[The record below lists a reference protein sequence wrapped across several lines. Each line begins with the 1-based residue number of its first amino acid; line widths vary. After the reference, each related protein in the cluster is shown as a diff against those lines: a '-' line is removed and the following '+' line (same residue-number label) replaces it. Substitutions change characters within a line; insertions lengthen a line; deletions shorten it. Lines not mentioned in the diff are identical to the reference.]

1 MSLVKTKVS
10 TVVSKQ
16 APQFV
21 REDHQN
27 FIAFLEAYYE
37 WLETEYKTRELE
49 NIRDID
55 NTLDEFISN
64 FRSEVLNQ
72 LPEYVL
78 NDKRYLAKV
87 IQDVYRSKGT
97 AKSYEFLFRALFDET
112 PQLYFPKVDMLRVSD
127 GKYSQKS
134 ILRVSAISGDPLNL
148 LAQTILQYDDSGNII
163 SQARVEN
170 VIASLVGS
178 ETIYSLTLNESSII
192 GTIQVGVQ
200 LETAGTPRIICL
212 PRNGVIGFTPVFGG
226 SYYQIG
232 DPVSVISGSGL
243 GATCEVSDINV
254 NGFITNIIIDK
265 PGTGYSVGQQL
276 IFDNTNAGGASTN
289 SLVSARAI
297 ISSVDVN
304 GGITG
309 VKILSGGNFYTRL
322 PRVLPP
328 TLAPAVPPATN
339 GGAELLAISDNIG
352 RITKLNIPTFGL
364 DYENPPNGIAPAYV
378 VLKDV
383 NSSPEFSIG
392 EIVRGAPQTF
402 AMEDGEFELLLE
414 DGSAFLL
421 EGQQNPEGLL
431 ISADTDRNLYKLY
444 PVTDRFGLGVDGI
457 LLNSGVIDNTEGTL
471 ITEDGRQF
479 VTEESAE
486 FLNNMTIEGWG
497 ANGLSKSGSSGKIVS
512 INQAELK
519 GQIGTVGKT
528 LGTFLNADGKISEN
542 SKRIQDSFFYQEFSY
557 VIKIGQSID
566 KYRNV
571 VRKLLHPVG
580 LALFGE
586 VQIQTLADAKSNLI
600 GDTRIQK
607 LKWIIASLV
616 DAKVKALGAYRTGA
630 GEHRPD
636 IEKQQITLL
645 LEDFVASILK
655 IRVSA
660 TEFLPTINFPNLT
673 PQEVHLLDLR
683 ALSREQLETI
693 ILEKKVLNKVSPR
706 TNYYEK
712 EIDVNPD
719 RTDATIKF
727 GNRLNWLEKWKFT
740 FAPYEAGAKNT
751 IGVVTEAWNQ
761 QYPGVNF
768 GYWSIGS
775 TQIKDFGNIT
785 IAEVINNPN
794 RRVNY
799 AFESFIDVVALPR
812 GAITWDSTGSGHT
825 FDNDL
830 AYRMDADSVE
840 IDNSFYT
847 MDNNKIR
854 FDNLT

>member
-1 MSLVKTKVS
+1 MALVKTKVS

-21 REDHQN
+21 REDHEN

-55 NTLDEFISN
+55 NTLDSFISN

-72 LPEYVL
+72 IPEYVL

-127 GKYSQKS
+127 GKFSQKS
-134 ILRVSAISGDPLNL
+134 ILRVSAISGDPLDL
-148 LAQTILQYDDSGNII
+148 LAQTIIQYDDAGDVIAS
-163 SQARVEN
+163 ARVEN
-170 VIASLVGS
+170 IIASIVGS
-178 ETIYSLTLNESSII
+178 ETIYSLTINASSVV
-192 GTIQVGVQ
+192 GTFLPNYQV
-200 LETAGTPRIICL
+200 ETSGTPKIICL
-212 PRNGVIGFTPVFGG
+212 TRNGVVGFRATTGG

-232 DPVSVISGSGL
+232 DQVSVISGSGT
-243 GATCEVSDINV
+243 GATCEVAEINA
-254 NGFITNIIIDK
+254 NGFLTGIVVDN
-265 PGTGYSVGQQL
+265 PGSGYSVGQEL
-276 IFDNTNAGGASTN
+276 VFDNTNSGGASSN
-289 SLVSARAI
+289 PLASARAV
-297 ISSVDVN
+297 ISSVDNN
-304 GGITG
+304 GGITS
-309 VKILSGGNFYTRL
+309 VRLLSGGNFYTKL
-322 PRVLPP
+322 PKVLPP
-328 TLAPAVPPATN
+328 TLNPVLPPLTN
-339 GGAELLAISDNIG
+339 GGARLLAVSDNIG
-352 RITKLNIPTFGL
+352 KITKLNVPTFGL
-364 DYENPPNGIAPAYV
+364 DYENPPNGIAPAYII
-378 VLKDV
+378 LKGV
-383 NSSPEFSIG
+383 STTPAFSIG
-392 EIVRGAPQTF
+392 EIVRGAPQSISI
-402 AMEDGEFELLLE
+402 EDGESELLLE
-414 DGSAFLL
+414 DGSSILL
-421 EGQQNPEGLL
+421 EGQQSPEGLL
-431 ISADTDRNLYKLY
+431 READTERNLYKLY

-457 LLNSGVIDNTEGTL
+457 QLSNGEIDKSEGTL
-471 ITEDGRQF
+471 ITEEGNPF

-486 FLNNMTIEGWG
+486 FLKNMTIEGWG
-497 ANGLSKSGSSGKIVS
+497 ANGLAKSGSSGKIVS
-512 INQAELK
+512 VNQAEIK
-519 GQIGTVGKT
+519 GEIGTIGKT
-528 LGTFLNADGKISEN
+528 LGTFINADGKVSES
-542 SKRIQDSFFYQEFSY
+542 SKRIQDSLFYQEFSY

-586 VQIQTLADAKSNLI
+586 VQIQTLINSESELVF
-600 GDTRIQK
+600 GDRIQK
-607 LKWIIASLV
+607 LKLV
-616 DAKVKALGAYRTGA
+616 ISALINAKTKAIGNYRTS
-630 GEHRPD
+630 GENRPD
-636 IEKQQITLL
+636 IEKQQITIL

-683 ALSREQLETI
+683 ALTKENLETI
-693 ILEKKVLNKVSPR
+693 ILQTRVQDKVKPR
-706 TNYYEK
+706 INYYEK
-712 EIDVNPD
+712 EINVHPD
-719 RTDATIKF
+719 TTNESIKF

-740 FAPYEAGAKNT
+740 FAPYEGGSKNT
-751 IGVVTEAWNQ
+751 IGVTTQEWFQ
-761 QYPGVNF
+761 PYPGVNT

-775 TQIKDFGNIT
+775 TQIKDFAEIT
-785 IAEVINNPN
+785 LAEVINNPN
-794 RRVNY
+794 KRVNY

-830 AYRMDADSVE
+830 AYRMDADSIE
-840 IDNSFYT
+840 IDNTSYS